1 MEFTHN
7 GCEKIKEKYM
17 KKLIVILL
25 IGALALTCF
34 VAAAPAPDVNAR
46 AYVLLSADSG
56 DVLGSEN
63 AQKHTQIA
71 SMVKIMTLNIIFER
85 IENGSLSVDD
95 MISVSDYAASMGGS
109 QAFWRQVA
117 FIK

>member
-63 AQKHTQIA
+63 AQSILK
-71 SMVKIMTLNIIFER
+71 
-85 IENGSLSVDD
+85 
-95 MISVSDYAASMGGS
+95 S
-109 QAFWRQVA
+109 QAW
-117 FIK
+117 